1 MFDYIEGVVA
11 GRAPARLVL
20 DIGGVGYD
28 LVVPLSSRFPASGRT
43 RSYTYLA
50 VREDAHTLYG
60 FDDRETR
67 DLFRL
72 LLTVKGVGPSVAL
85 ALLSGLPR
93 EPLIEAV
100 AAGDAAT
107 LTRIRGIG
115 NKTAQQI
122 LLDLK
127 DKATEIRA
135 ANGVGAGRAAHG
147 SGTSEAGAAKD
158 PAIEDAVAALVSIGY
173 ADKEARASVERASK
187 KVDRHDLEK
196 LVRTA
201 LTG

>member
-1 MFDYIEGVVA
+1 VFDYIEGQIA

-20 DIGGVGYD
+20 DVGGVGYD
-28 LVVPLSSRFPASGRT
+28 LVVPLSSRFPPSGKT
-43 RSYTYLA
+43 RAFTHLA

-72 LLTVKGVGPSVAL
+72 LLTVKGVGPSVGL

-93 EPLIEAV
+93 EPLVEAV
-100 AAGDAAT
+100 ASGDAVT

-115 NKTAQQI
+115 NRTAQQI
-122 LLDLK
+122 LLDLR
-127 DKATEIRA
+127 DKAVELRA
-135 ANGVGAGRAAHG
+135 AAAMPARVPGSPGAPDP
-147 SGTSEAGAAKD
+147 KD
-158 PAIEDAVAALVSIGY
+158 QAIEDAVAALVSIGY

-187 KVDRHDLEK
+187 KVDRRDLEK
-196 LVRTA
+196 LVRAA

>member
-1 MFDYIEGVVA
+1 MFDYIEGQVA
-11 GRAPARLVL
+11 GRSPARLVL
-20 DIGGVGYD
+20 DVGGVGYD
-28 LVVPLSSRFPASGRT
+28 LVVPLSSRFPSSGTT
-43 RSYTYLA
+43 RAYAHLA

-72 LLTVKGVGPSVAL
+72 LLTVKGVGPGVAL

-93 EPLIEAV
+93 VPLIEAV

-115 NKTAQQI
+115 NRTAQQI

-127 DKATEIRA
+127 DKAAEIRGTA
-135 ANGVGAGRAAHG
+135 AGRAAG
-147 SGTSEAGAAKD
+147 GTGALEPGPTKD

>member
-1 MFDYIEGVVA
+1 MFDYIEGQVA
-11 GRAPARLVL
+11 SRAPARLVL
-20 DIGGVGYD
+20 DVGGVGYD
-28 LVVPLSSRFPASGRT
+28 LLVPLSSRFPAKGKT
-43 RSYTYLA
+43 RSFTHLA

-93 EPLIEAV
+93 DPLIEAV

-127 DKATEIRA
+127 DKANEIRG
-135 ANGVGAGRAAHG
+135 NTGARGLQESPPR
-147 SGTSEAGAAKD
+147 D
-158 PAIEDAVAALVSIGY
+158 PAIEDAVSALLSIGY
-173 ADKEARASVERASK
+173 AEKEARASVERASK

>member
-1 MFDYIEGVVA
+1 MFDYIEGQVA
-11 GRAPARLVL
+11 SRAPARLVL
-20 DIGGVGYD
+20 DVAGVGYD
-28 LVVPLSSRFPASGRT
+28 LVVPLSSRFPAKGKV
-43 RSYTYLA
+43 RSFTHLA

-93 EPLIEAV
+93 DPLIEAV

-127 DKATEIRA
+127 DKAAEIRGKSA
-135 ANGVGAGRAAHG
+135 QPV
-147 SGTSEAGAAKD
+147 SGTGPKD
-158 PAIEDAVAALVSIGY
+158 PAIDDAVAALISIGY
-173 ADKEARASVERASK
+173 AEKEARASVERASK

>member
-1 MFDYIEGVVA
+1 VFDYIEGQVA
-11 GRAPARLVL
+11 SRAPARLVL
-20 DIGGVGYD
+20 DVGGVGYD
-28 LVVPLSSRFPASGRT
+28 LVVPLSSRFPATGKA
-43 RSYTYLA
+43 RSFTHLA

-72 LLTVKGVGPSVAL
+72 LLTVKGVGPGVAL

-127 DKATEIRA
+127 DKAAEIRGKSGARASATPA
-135 ANGVGAGRAAHG
+135 A
-147 SGTSEAGAAKD
+147 D
-158 PAIEDAVAALVSIGY
+158 PAIEDAVAALLSIGY
-173 ADKEARASVERASK
+173 AEKEARASVERASK

>member
-1 MFDYIEGVVA
+1 VFDYIEGAVA
-11 GRAPARLVL
+11 GRTPARLVL
-20 DIGGVGYD
+20 DVGGVGYD
-28 LVVPLSSRFPASGRT
+28 VSVPLSSRFPSSGRT
-43 RSYTYLA
+43 RAWTHLV
-50 VREDAHTLYG
+50 VREDAHILCG

-72 LLTVKGVGPSVAL
+72 LLTVRGVGPTMAL
-85 ALLSGLPR
+85 GVLSGLPR
-93 EPLIEAV
+93 DALIEAV

-122 LLDLK
+122 LLDLR
-127 DKATEIRA
+127 DKAAELRA
-135 ANGVGAGRAAHG
+135 KAAAG
-147 SGTSEAGAAKD
+147 AGAAPPSPPGRD
-158 PAIEDAVAALVSIGY
+158 PHLEDAVAALVSIGY
-173 ADKEARASVERASK
+173 PEKEARTSVERASR
-187 KVDRHDLEK
+187 KVDRTDLEK

>member
-20 DIGGVGYD
+20 DVGGVGYD
-28 LVVPLSSRFPASGRT
+28 LVVPLSSRFPSSGKT
-43 RSYTYLA
+43 RSFTHLA
-50 VREDAHTLYG
+50 VRADAHTLYG

-72 LLTVKGVGPSVAL
+72 LLTVKGVGPAVAL

-93 EPLIEAV
+93 VPLIEAV

-115 NKTAQQI
+115 NRTAQQI

-127 DKATEIRA
+127 DKAVEIR
-135 ANGVGAGRAAHG
+135 GARAAHAP
-147 SGTSEAGAAKD
+147 GTPEAGPTKD

>member
-1 MFDYIEGVVA
+1 VFDYIEGQVA
-11 GRAPARLVL
+11 SRAPARLVL
-20 DIGGVGYD
+20 DVGGVGYD
-28 LVVPLSSRFPASGRT
+28 LVVPLSSRFPSTGRT
-43 RSYTYLA
+43 RSFTHLA

-93 EPLIEAV
+93 DPLIEAV
-100 AAGDAAT
+100 AAGDATT

-127 DKATEIRA
+127 DKAAEIRGKSA
-135 ANGVGAGRAAHG
+135 ARAPGA
-147 SGTSEAGAAKD
+147 SPTD
-158 PAIEDAVAALVSIGY
+158 PAIDDAVAALLSIGY
-173 ADKEARASVERASK
+173 AEKEARASVERALK
-187 KVDRHDLEK
+187 KVDRNDLEK

>member
-1 MFDYIEGVVA
+1 VYDYIEGRVA

-20 DIGGVGYD
+20 DAGGVGYD
-28 LVVPLSSRFPASGRT
+28 LVVPLSSHFPASGRT
-43 RSYTYLA
+43 RAFTHLS

-72 LLTVKGVGPSVAL
+72 LLTVKGVGPGVAL

-93 EPLIEAV
+93 RPLIAAV

-115 NKTAQQI
+115 SRTAQQI
-122 LLDLK
+122 LLDLR
-127 DKATEIRA
+127 DKAAQMR
-135 ANGVGAGRAAHG
+135 GALAGD
-147 SGTSEAGAAKD
+147 TGAAASGSDGAEPRD

-173 ADKEARASVERASK
+173 ADKEARASVERAAK
-187 KVDRHDLEK
+187 KVDRSDLEK
-196 LVRTA
+196 LVRSA

>member
-20 DIGGVGYD
+20 DVGGVGYD

-43 RSYTYLA
+43 RAFAHLA

-72 LLTVKGVGPSVAL
+72 LLTVKGVGPAVAL

-93 EPLIEAV
+93 VPLIEAV

-115 NKTAQQI
+115 NRTAQQI

-127 DKATEIRA
+127 DKAAEIRGA
-135 ANGVGAGRAAHG
+135 AHAPGTVGA
-147 SGTSEAGAAKD
+147 AGPGPAKD

>member
-1 MFDYIEGVVA
+1 V
-11 GRAPARLVL
+11 
-20 DIGGVGYD
+20 
-28 LVVPLSSRFPASGRT
+28 
-43 RSYTYLA
+43 
-50 VREDAHTLYG
+50 LYG

-72 LLTVKGVGPSVAL
+72 LLTVKGVGPGVAL

-93 EPLIEAV
+93 TPLIEAV

-107 LTRIRGIG
+107 LTKIRGIG
-115 NKTAQQI
+115 NRTAQQI

-127 DKATEIRA
+127 DKAVQIRA
-135 ANGVGAGRAAHG
+135 AAPGAAAAPE
-147 SGTSEAGAAKD
+147 SGAAKD

-187 KVDRHDLEK
+187 KVDRRDLEK
-196 LVRTA
+196 LVRAA

>member
-1 MFDYIEGVVA
+1 MFDYIEGRVA
-11 GRAPARLVL
+11 SRAPARLVL
-20 DIGGVGYD
+20 DVGGVGYD
-28 LVVPLSSRFPASGRT
+28 LVVPLSSRFPSTGKT
-43 RSYTYLA
+43 RSFTHLA

-93 EPLIEAV
+93 DPLIEAV

-127 DKATEIRA
+127 DKATEIR
-135 ANGVGAGRAAHG
+135 VKSGAPGAQAPG
-147 SGTSEAGAAKD
+147 SSADGSARD
-158 PAIEDAVAALVSIGY
+158 PAIEDAVAALLSIGY
-173 ADKEARASVERASK
+173 AEKEARASVERASK
-187 KVDRHDLEK
+187 KVDRNDLEK

>member
-1 MFDYIEGVVA
+1 MYDYIEGQVA
-11 GRAPARLVL
+11 SRAPARLVL
-20 DIGGVGYD
+20 DVGGVGYD

-43 RSYTYLA
+43 RCFTHLA

-72 LLTVKGVGPSVAL
+72 LLTVKGVGPGVAL

-93 EPLIEAV
+93 VPLIEAV

-127 DKATEIRA
+127 DKAVGIRA
-135 ANGVGAGRAAHG
+135 GSAA
-147 SGTSEAGAAKD
+147 AAPSSAAPKERVV
-158 PAIEDAVAALVSIGY
+158 EDAVAALVSIGY
-173 ADKEARASVERASK
+173 ADKEARASVERASR
-187 KVDRHDLEK
+187 KVDRTDLEK

>member
-1 MFDYIEGVVA
+1 MFDYIEGQVA
-11 GRAPARLVL
+11 SRAPARLVL
-20 DIGGVGYD
+20 DVGGVGYD
-28 LVVPLSSRFPASGRT
+28 LVVPLSSRFPSTGKV
-43 RSYTYLA
+43 RSFTYLA

-93 EPLIEAV
+93 DPLIEAV

-127 DKATEIRA
+127 DKAAEIR
-135 ANGVGAGRAAHG
+135 GKSGAPGADASATSADG
-147 SGTSEAGAAKD
+147 SARD
-158 PAIEDAVAALVSIGY
+158 PAIEDAVAALLSIGY
-173 ADKEARASVERASK
+173 AEKEARASVERASK

>member
-1 MFDYIEGVVA
+1 MYDYIEGEVA

-20 DIGGVGYD
+20 DAGGVGYD
-28 LVVPLSSRFPASGRT
+28 LVVPLSSRFPRSGKVRAFT
-43 RSYTYLA
+43 HLA
-50 VREDAHTLYG
+50 VREDAHVLYG

-72 LLTVKGVGPSVAL
+72 LLTVKGVGPGVAL

-93 EPLIEAV
+93 TPLIEAV

-107 LTRIRGIG
+107 LTKIRGIG
-115 NKTAQQI
+115 NRTAQQI

-127 DKATEIRA
+127 DKAVQIRA
-135 ANGVGAGRAAHG
+135 AAPGAAAAPE
-147 SGTSEAGAAKD
+147 SGAAKD

-187 KVDRHDLEK
+187 KVDRRDLEK
-196 LVRTA
+196 LVRAA

>member
-1 MFDYIEGVVA
+1 VFDHIEGQVA
-11 GRAPARLVL
+11 SRAPARLVL
-20 DIGGVGYD
+20 DVGGVGYD
-28 LVVPLSSRFPASGRT
+28 LVVPLSSRFPAKGKVRAFT
-43 RSYTYLA
+43 HLA

-93 EPLIEAV
+93 DPLIEAV

-127 DKATEIRA
+127 DKAAEIR
-135 ANGVGAGRAAHG
+135 GKSGAQVP
-147 SGTSEAGAAKD
+147 GTPSKD
-158 PAIEDAVAALVSIGY
+158 PAIDDAVAALLSIGY
-173 ADKEARASVERASK
+173 AEKEARASVERALK
-187 KVDRHDLEK
+187 KVDRNDLEK

>member
-1 MFDYIEGVVA
+1 MFDYIEGQVA
-11 GRAPARLVL
+11 SRAPARLVL
-20 DIGGVGYD
+20 DVGGVGYD
-28 LVVPLSSRFPASGRT
+28 LVVPLSSRFAAAGRT
-43 RSYTYLA
+43 RCFTHLA

-93 EPLIEAV
+93 VPLIEAV

-127 DKATEIRA
+127 DKAAGIR
-135 ANGVGAGRAAHG
+135 GGSSSGSSAAHPPR
-147 SGTSEAGAAKD
+147 D